1 MKMEACFACPKG
13 KEDMFIQLS
22 DEVILDLSLLKTY
35 RSSTLQL
42 KKFSMKYEE
51 SEKQRSFCYCNLETA
66 KVNHHPTGKPT
77 VLELFA
83 GAGGMSLGLEKAG
96 FDVKWVVD
104 SDELAA
110 ATLTA
115 NKTNSD
121 MNVYTEK
128 LSTFLKSCMQE
139 DPAYPKPGEV
149 DHIHASPPCKGFSR
163 ANRNGGR
170 DDEMNN
176 KVSLSNAPVG
186 RWDSSASILTP
197 LCKSSKHFYSSRLYN
212 TSDQR
217 L

>member
-1 MKMEACFACPKG
+1 MDTCCFACPKG
-13 KEDMFIQLS
+13 KEGTFIQLS

-35 RSSTLQL
+35 TPSTSLHL

-51 SEKQRSFCYCNLETA
+51 SEKQRSFCYSNNETA

-83 GAGGMSLGLEKAG
+83 GVGGMSLGLEKAG

-115 NKTNSD
+115 NKTNSV
-121 MNVYTEK
+121 NVYTEK
-128 LSTFLKSCMQE
+128 LSKFLKSCLQE

-170 DDEMNN
+170 DDTVNN
-176 KVSLSNAPVG
+176 KVSLSDAPVSL
-186 RWDSSASILTP
+186 WDPSASKLTIH
-197 LCKSSKHFYSSRLYN
+197 CKSSKHFYPSRPFN
-212 TSDQR
+212 TSNQR
-217 L
+217 P